1 MLCPCCQAGLLR
13 ADSVTMAIRR
23 DGQLVT
29 HVQVPAWRCRN
40 CGEQSFA
47 DEVIEEA
54 VAALEEHSEA
64 GDEIVLIDEGR
75 AAGSA

>member
-23 DGQLVT
+23 GGQMVT
-29 HVQVPAWRCRN
+29 EVQVPAWRCRN

-47 DEVIEEA
+47 DDVIEEA
-54 VAALEEHSEA
+54 VAALEAYSQS